1 VLGEGMSD
9 RGTRVNHQETP
20 EEVALKEVNTLAEYS
35 RRRDEAADARSDTT
49 DDDRAELFQIQ
60 LAKYLK
66 DDQIK
71 TAVQVEYHKPLTQKQ
86 RDD

>member
-1 VLGEGMSD
+1 MSD